1 MANKNFIVKRGLE
14 VTGNITATG
23 TVGGRDLNSDGS
35 KLDGIEVGATAGGGL
50 PSGTKTNFF
59 QASAPTGW
67 TQDTTNNDATL
78 RIVNGAGGGTGGSAA
93 LSNPTH
99 SLSAGSHTLS
109 EAEMPSHVH
118 NSGSSGWMYH
128 WESGGK
134 TPGKVGHGSVGAWD
148 TQATGGGGAHSHS
161 LAGSITT
168 LKYIDVIIC
177 SKD

>member
-50 PSGTKTNFF
+50 PSGAKTEFF
-59 QASAPTGW
+59 QASAPIGW
-67 TQDTTNNDATL
+67 TQDTTHNDAIL
-78 RIVNGAGGGTGGSAA
+78 RIVNGVGGGTGGSAGV
-93 LSNPTH
+93 SSPSH

-109 EAEMPSHVH
+109 EAEIASHTH
-118 NSGSSGWMYH
+118 NSGTSGWMYDPI
-128 WESGGK
+128 SNSK
-134 TPGKVGHGSVGAWD
+134 SPGKVGHGSVGAWD